1 MKNKIL
7 LFFALCGALVACSKD
22 DGGKK
27 PTYGKV
33 AKIDIVGA
41 QYLYSTRT
49 GGSTSGTGGSGGSG
63 GASRATRAEDGTTE
77 EKVYKITANG
87 NTNEVIVTDE
97 NGNEIP
103 ICNVSFLPVTD
114 NIVMFSF
121 SYEGVDYD
129 ITYGT
134 VTLGHHCYFVRKSD
148 GSVFE
153 VPDQFT
159 WAFDQFIT
167 RPLIKDK
174 FENIFSPSYTG
185 PYSYNSDIYKIN
197 LGGDIKATKLA
208 SDMKSGGF
216 GFMEFHYFFL
226 ADYLGNV
233 IYQND
238 FDNYKVITPAGVTF
252 RVDNIVT
259 VYEYSNQ
266 NIFPLPKRE
275 NGGFLY
281 RYREIG
287 YYGYDYYVM
296 EVNGDNE
303 AVNLT
308 PLSELQPST
317 DFDPVVLDDK
327 IVFVP
332 LYLSS
337 QTLLRS
343 GGDSQSSITIL
354 RGDLTIKT
362 ITDERLNDRGT
373 GRKVGNHIYWVG
385 QTAIYDFN
393 VETEAITTLYTLN
406 ANIQYGNFSF
416 ADGLIMFNMTDRTRE
431 KRFRCEIRDGVY
443 SETEITTSDSRNRQ
457 LREGELNPLAI
468 LFSPAAAT

>member
-7 LFFALCGALVACSKD
+7 LFFALCGALVACSKGGED
-22 DGGKK
+22 GKK

-103 ICNVSFLPVTD
+103 ICDVSFLPVTD

-121 SYEGVDYD
+121 SYAVAQDGDGPVLVYR
-129 ITYGT
+129 GG
-134 VTLGHHCYFVRKSD
+134 LGNYCYFVRKND

-153 VPDQFT
+153 VPTEFEYAFVTNDQYT
-159 WAFDQFIT
+159 GAVVA
-167 RPLIKDK
+167 RPLMKDK
-174 FENIFSPSYTG
+174 FQNIYTSTYKYLDKSA
-185 PYSYNSDIYKIN
+185 PDIYKIT
-197 LGGDIKATKLA
+197 LTGDIQATKITGN
-208 SDMKSGGF
+208 DKVKGF
-216 GFMEFHYFFL
+216 
-226 ADYLGNV
+226 AVDYLGNV
-233 IYQND
+233 IYTND
-238 FDNYKVITPAGVTF
+238 FENNWVITPAGGKI
-252 RVDNIVT
+252 RVDNLTIR
-259 VYEYSNQ
+259 YSSGGTATRAAYYA
-266 NIFPLPKRE
+266 NISPLPKRE
-275 NGGFLY
+275 TGGFLY
-281 RYREIG
+281 RQYGEGDG
-287 YYGYDYYVM
+287 YYIM
-296 EVNGDNE
+296 EVSGDE
-303 AVNLT
+303 VALT
-308 PLSELQPST
+308 PFAELQPST

-337 QTLLRS
+337 HMLTRT
-343 GGDSQSSITIL
+343 GGYSQSSITIL
-354 RGDLTIKT
+354 RGDLSIKT

-416 ADGLIMFNMTDRTRE
+416 ADGLI
-431 KRFRCEIRDGVY
+431 RCQCG
-443 SETEITTSDSRNRQ
+443 
-457 LREGELNPLAI
+457 
-468 LFSPAAAT
+468 